1 MLAIVLVGFVEVLTQ
16 SVGLAALSAAVGL
29 VLLIAGGDALVR
41 GATRLA
47 QLMRFSPAVIGLTI
61 VAAGTSA
68 PELVVSVRS
77 AVAGTPDLALGNVVG
92 SNIFNIGA
100 ILGIVA
106 LIRPLRIQGNTVRLE
121 WPVMMLAAQDLRVVP
136 LTVHLALSDVPA
148 AVTQDMIL
156 RKAHMVAAA
165 LRQDFGIGAPRLA
178 VAGLNPHAG
187 EGGAFG
193 REEIEVILPAIER
206 LKAEGLDIS
215 GPHPADTMFHD
226 AARKTYDAALCMYH
240 DQALIPLKTLDFY
253 GGVNVTLGL
262 PIVRTSPDHGT
273 ALNIAGHGIARPDSL
288 ISAIKTA
295 DKMVQS
301 RGI

>member
-100 ILGIVA
+100 ILGLAAIIA
-106 LIRPLRIQGNTVRLE
+106 PLRIVGNSVRLE
-121 WPVMMLAAQDLRVVP
+121 WPVMFLAACQL
-136 LTVHLALSDVPA
+136 HLLARDGEVDRLE
-148 AVTQDMIL
+148 
-156 RKAHMVAAA
+156 
-165 LRQDFGIGAPRLA
+165 GACL
-178 VAGLNPHAG
+178 L
-187 EGGAFG
+187 
-193 REEIEVILPAIER
+193 
-206 LKAEGLDIS
+206 
-215 GPHPADTMFHD
+215 
-226 AARKTYDAALCMYH
+226 
-240 DQALIPLKTLDFY
+240 
-253 GGVNVTLGL
+253 
-262 PIVRTSPDHGT
+262 
-273 ALNIAGHGIARPDSL
+273 
-288 ISAIKTA
+288 
-295 DKMVQS
+295 
-301 RGI
+301 